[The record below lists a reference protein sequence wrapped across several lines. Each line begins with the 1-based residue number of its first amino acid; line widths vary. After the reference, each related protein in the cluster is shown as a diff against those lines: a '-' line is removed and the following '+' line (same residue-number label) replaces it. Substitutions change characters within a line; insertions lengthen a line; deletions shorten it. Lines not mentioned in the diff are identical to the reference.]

1 MKYLLQITRST
12 RAERP
17 SESQIISDS
26 LKYEQNDY
34 DGMVQDPTVDSFFI
48 VNSPNKIQL
57 SMDLIKIL
65 SMQNFSPYA
74 LSDGDGYLVID
85 YPFGSRSSG
94 ASYIRDGSQAKL
106 TSYLQDGESTEV
118 SYNTYAEAESAI
130 SLLDPSDGYILFD
143 ENPSERTLILDSRPV
158 LWKSSSGF
166 VSYTAINKINSHI
179 SRSDDQL
186 MDRA

>member
-65 SMQNFSPYA
+65 SMQSFSPYA
-74 LSDGDGYLVID
+74 LSDGDGYFVIE
-85 YPFGSRSSG
+85 YPMSARILG
-94 ASYIRDGSQAKL
+94 ATEIRDGSQAKL
-106 TSYLQDGESTEV
+106 ISYLQDGESTEV
-118 SYNTYAEAESAI
+118 SYNTYAEAETAI
-130 SLLDPSDGYILFD
+130 NSLNPSDGYILAD
-143 ENPSERTLILDSRPV
+143 ENPLERTVILHTRPV

-166 VSYTAINKINSHI
+166 ISYTAIKKASSHI
-179 SRSDDQL
+179 SRSDDRL
-186 MDRA
+186 TDRV